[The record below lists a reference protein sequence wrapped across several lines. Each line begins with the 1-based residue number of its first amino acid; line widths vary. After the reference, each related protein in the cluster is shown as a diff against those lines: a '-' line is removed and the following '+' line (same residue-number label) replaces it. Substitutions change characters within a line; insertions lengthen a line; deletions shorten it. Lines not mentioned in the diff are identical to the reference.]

1 MELNSEEKERVSKLT
16 PFMKLVYETL
26 MKWIKMLIYGECDE
40 ETITN
45 AASKIESSTQ
55 GYVHED
61 DYVTVDMAMKILG
74 LGQNRVKCINLL
86 RMNNIRNETFN
97 NVKIGYNR
105 DKVVA
110 LKKKLRD
117 EYEARRIKQLNKE
130 RREAAKRNKGRL

>member
-16 PFMKLVYETL
+16 PFMRLVYETL

-55 GYVHED
+55 DYVHED

-86 RMNNIRNETFN
+86 KQNNIRNETFN